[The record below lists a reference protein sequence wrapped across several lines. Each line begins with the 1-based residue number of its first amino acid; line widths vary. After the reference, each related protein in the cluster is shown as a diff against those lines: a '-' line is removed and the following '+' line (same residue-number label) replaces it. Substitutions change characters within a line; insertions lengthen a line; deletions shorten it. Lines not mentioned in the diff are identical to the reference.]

1 MNVTGIEGSG
11 RPSQAFSHEV
21 NFNYQYNAMDSSD
34 AFHLLA
40 NNFFAKI
47 KAWSILVP
55 PNYRDVNRRFL
66 IILPWSYASHETV
79 NHHPI
84 AAIITGHREMQK

>member
-1 MNVTGIEGSG
+1 MLPGLRVAGAQVKRSATK
-11 RPSQAFSHEV
+11 RY
-21 NFNYQYNAMDSSD
+21 FNYRYYAMDSSD

-55 PNYRDVNRRFL
+55 PNYRDVNRRLL
-66 IILPWSYASHETV
+66 IILPWSYASHETA